1 MKNQINYNDLRI
13 GNLVKIENDINE
25 SRFVTVYNLDDIGIN
40 VEHEVEYAYT
50 IKTYQGCFSSFLDD
64 NENFSHDNIKSWGT
78 ILPVEINGYWLNNL
92 GFKKDGDVWFF
103 GMISLKPEQGKYLYY
118 IEGHGGFVIT
128 YVNDLQNI
136 VHALSGVDL
145 TIKSRELIEDDYNEF
160 NVA

>member
-1 MKNQINYNDLRI
+1 MKKQIDYNDLRI
-13 GNLVKIENDINE
+13 GNLVKIENDVNE

-64 NENFSHDNIKSWGT
+64 NEKFSHDNIKSWGT
-78 ILPVEINGYWLNNL
+78 VLPVEINGYWLNNL
-92 GFKKDGDVWFF
+92 GFKKDGDVWSF
-103 GMISLKPEQGKYLYY
+103 GMISLRPALEGYDYY
-118 IEGHGGFVIT
+118 IGQDGGRII

-160 NVA
+160 NVV